1 MADAARAWFTPQVEV
16 LRLDAQ
22 TNGCDAA
29 HPTTSRLV
37 TSVTRHTLRGM
48 PIDGRTAHEES
59 LFVVLS
65 GTPDVEAG
73 IEEWPRRGTRTSPF
87 EGPPVVLFV
96 PRRTGF
102 RFLGGHAEFV
112 RFTARLPGDEPTR
125 VAVDDDDD
133 DLADPT
139 DPTREAHLPQILLP
153 RHFDDAACGDVRVRR
168 LVRDDYR
175 SRVLALQEAVVEANC
190 TWSVATPEDAE
201 VVAFV
206 RTDAEIHASS
216 NGVVARIRGDGVV
229 RAAGGRPLTFRCDTG
244 RAYVVVCSARDKRS

>member
-1 MADAARAWFTPQVEV
+1 V
-16 LRLDAQ
+16 
-22 TNGCDAA
+22 
-29 HPTTSRLV
+29 
-37 TSVTRHTLRGM
+37 
-48 PIDGRTAHEES
+48 
-59 LFVVLS
+59 FVVLS

-96 PRRTGF
+96 PPRTGF
-102 RFLGGHAEFV
+102 RFLGAAAEFV

-125 VAVDDDDD
+125 AAADVDDDDE

-153 RHFDDAACGDVRVRR
+153 RHFDDAACGDVWVRR

-175 SRVLALQEAVVEANC
+175 SRVLALQEAVVEANR
-190 TWSVATPEDAE
+190 TWSVATLDDAE

-206 RTDAEIHASS
+206 RTDTEIHASS

-244 RAYVVVCSARDKRS
+244 RAYVVVCSARDKRT